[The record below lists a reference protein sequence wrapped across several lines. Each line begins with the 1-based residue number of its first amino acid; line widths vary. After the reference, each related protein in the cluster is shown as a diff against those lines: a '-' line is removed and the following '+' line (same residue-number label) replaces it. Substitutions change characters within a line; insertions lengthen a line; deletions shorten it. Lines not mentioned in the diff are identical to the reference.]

1 MNLTL
6 LALFYTHCLPG
17 TPALS
22 PHLLQPKMGWSRPH
36 SSPDPGEGDARN
48 GQLGIKSDAAKG
60 LADHHPPLPG
70 DDGQGPET
78 GDPFGAEQT

>member
-1 MNLTL
+1 MTSLTL

-17 TPALS
+17 TPASS
-22 PHLLQPKMGWSRPH
+22 PTPTKDGRSRPH
-36 SSPDPGEGDARN
+36 SSPDPGEGDACD
-48 GQLGIKSDAAKG
+48 GQLGIKSDVAKG